1 VGLHRLAGVA
11 ASEWRVAGLGK
22 GPSSSIYIYIYAY
35 INIHSYEYIYAHYL
49 IITSK
54 RLI

>member
-11 ASEWRVAGLGK
+11 GSEWRLAGLGE
-22 GPSSSIYIYIYAY
+22 GPSSSPSIYMYAY
-35 INIHSYEYIYAHYL
+35 MNIHSYEYIYAHYL